1 MNNFTIRR
9 NNFLNRD
16 VEAYYHTEYYKMGEP
31 RNPDY
36 VNHLKNQ
43 FGKNSQE
50 ILQKSYNELYNVL
63 GDDFYK
69 LKTML
74 PDDCIVCT
82 VPRAKAEKEYTQN
95 QLLFKKAVS
104 CVARQVFI
112 DGTHYI
118 KRVCNTATTH
128 LKNYDGYN
136 QPNERMPYRGIT
148 NDTCVISGEVRG
160 KTILL
165 VDDIYTKSVNI
176 DEDCIQA
183 LYDKGAERVVFY
195 AIGKTTHIAI
205 DNNTLCHPENKQ
217 SSENT
222 NARIELSQRVAQKRA
237 EQEALILQQILQHRF
252 KRLRN
257 EDFDPNNEKHIAFL
271 EFLKKN

>member
-1 MNNFTIRR
+1 MKKFTIKS
-9 NNFLNRD
+9 NDCLEKDTLAF
-16 VEAYYHTEYYKMGEP
+16 YHTEYYGFRDSRTP
-31 RNPDY
+31 TY

-43 FGKNSQE
+43 FGNSHRE
-50 ILQKSYNELYNVL
+50 LLQSSYNELCDAL
-63 GDDFYK
+63 LTDFTQ
-69 LKTML
+69 LKTQL
-74 PDDCIVCT
+74 PEDCVVCA
-82 VPRAKAEKEYTQN
+82 VPRAKAEKEYTPN

-104 CVARQVFI
+104 CVARQIFI
-112 DGTHYI
+112 DGTQYI

-205 DNNTLCHPENKQ
+205 DNDTLCHPENKQ

-222 NARIELSQRVAQKRA
+222 NARIELIQRVAQKRA
-237 EQEALILQQILQHRF
+237 EQEAEQEALILQHRF